1 MEELHAALAR
11 HFGYDRFRPGQEAIV
26 RSVLSGRPTIAILP
40 TGGGKSLCYQ
50 LPAMLLEGTTVVA
63 SPLVALMKDQV
74 DALSARGIPA
84 TFVNS
89 SLPESERQERQA
101 RIREGAYRLVYV
113 APERFRSSSFR
124 EAAAQ
129 VRVPLFAIDEAHCI
143 SSWGHDFRPDYL
155 RLSEARGHLR
165 AERVLA
171 LTATATPEVRK
182 DIARALGLDDPQ
194 VFVAGFDRPNLFVE
208 VARASGDAEK
218 IGRILALARQGGPG
232 LVYAATRRNVEKVVL
247 ALRAHGVDAFGYHAG
262 MDDAERTEAQ
272 DRFLRGEARV
282 VVATNAFGMGVD
294 KPDIRFVAHFDVPR
308 SIEAYYQEI
317 GRAGRDGAPSL
328 ALLLF
333 NFADVMLQ
341 KRIIEGSRPREDVV
355 RSVWAAA
362 RVFQECSTS
371 HVAAAAGVHPAD
383 AQSALKL
390 LETAG
395 HLSRHG
401 QDFSVRTPDVEEPS
415 IDFELAA
422 ARVAHERQMLDRMLR
437 LADTSGCRR
446 RSVLQ
451 YFGDP
456 DAPRSCSACDS
467 CTGPRAPAAEEVTLR
482 RGRSKVRPA
491 APAELP
497 ADMDQGVFAALRA
510 LRTELAREGKVPPY
524 VVFHDAMLRELARA
538 LPHDERSF
546 LAVKGA
552 GPNRW
557 QRYGERVLAI
567 TTPAARLRAEVPLA
581 TAGSAPGFEQT
592 PMVREH
598 AAQLPLAIRETPRS
612 DAPPP
617 IGGPRERPAPPA
629 QLETVWR
636 LCASG
641 ATLAQIAERTRLS
654 SADVAR
660 RLCELRQAGRVLDVA
675 RLLGPERVDTIRAA
689 ARGANGDLAA
699 VRRRLPFL
707 APLAEIRLA
716 VEAR

>member
-1 MEELHAALAR
+1 
-11 HFGYDRFRPGQEAIV
+11 
-26 RSVLSGRPTIAILP
+26 
-40 TGGGKSLCYQ
+40 
-50 LPAMLLEGTTVVA
+50 
-63 SPLVALMKDQV
+63 
-74 DALSARGIPA
+74 
-84 TFVNS
+84 
-89 SLPESERQERQA
+89 
-101 RIREGAYRLVYV
+101 
-113 APERFRSSSFR
+113 
-124 EAAAQ
+124 
-129 VRVPLFAIDEAHCI
+129 
-143 SSWGHDFRPDYL
+143 
-155 RLSEARGHLR
+155 
-165 AERVLA
+165 
-171 LTATATPEVRK
+171 
-182 DIARALGLDDPQ
+182 
-194 VFVAGFDRPNLFVE
+194 
-208 VARASGDAEK
+208 
-218 IGRILALARQGGPG
+218 QGGAG

-247 ALRAHGVDAFGYHAG
+247 ALRAHGVDALGYHAG

-272 DRFLRGEARV
+272 DRFLRGETRV

-341 KRIIEGSRPREDVV
+341 KRIIEGSRPREEVV

-362 RVFQECSTS
+362 RVLQECSTS
-371 HVAAAAGVHPAD
+371 HVAAAASVHQAD

-390 LETAG
+390 LEAAG
-395 HLSRHG
+395 HLVRHG

-415 IDFELAA
+415 VDFELAA
-422 ARVAHERQMLDRMLR
+422 ARVARERQMLDRMVR
-437 LADTSGCRR
+437 LADTAGCRR
-446 RSVLQ
+446 RSVLR

-467 CTGPRAPAAEEVTLR
+467 CTGPRAPAPEEITLK
-482 RGRSKVRPA
+482 RGRGKARAA
-491 APAELP
+491 APTALP
-497 ADMDQGVFAALRA
+497 ADVDEGVFAALRA

-524 VVFHDAMLRELARA
+524 VIFHDATLRELARA

-557 QRYGERVLAI
+557 QRYGERVLAV

-581 TAGSAPGFEQT
+581 APGAQAGVEQT
-592 PMVREH
+592 PMVREDV
-598 AAQLPLAIRETPRS
+598 AQLPLAMREPRWVE
-612 DAPPP
+612 APPP
-617 IGGPRERPAPPA
+617 SDEPRERPTPPA
-629 QLETVWR
+629 HLETVWR
-636 LCASG
+636 LCAGG

-660 RLCELRQAGRVLDVA
+660 RLCELRQEGRVLDVA
-675 RLLGPERVDTIRAA
+675 RLLGPERVDAIRAA